1 MRIAIVSDYGT
12 VNGGAA
18 RVALIGARALAER
31 GHEVHFVCATEPVG
45 PALRH
50 PNIRLHYL
58 GESDVWTERNPLR
71 AAARGIWNRAPARH
85 VRDLLAR
92 FDPRDSIVHFHQWT
106 KALSPSVIGA
116 AAASALPIV
125 FTLHD
130 YFLFCPNG
138 IYFDHAC
145 RSPCE
150 RRPLS
155 IACLA
160 AACDSHSRAHKA
172 VRVIRQV
179 ESNAA
184 LRRIAPPLNLIHV
197 SASASEVAR
206 PHFPGGTRHFVVP
219 NPSAMPK
226 RLPVEVGGNR
236 AFVYIGRFTPEK
248 GPLGFARAARTASVP
263 AVFLGDGP
271 EAARLQEANPDAE
284 LHPWGRDTAVEAV
297 LARARALVFPAL
309 WHETL
314 GLVVLESLSRG
325 VPVICSRGTG
335 AADWIEDGVNG
346 FLIRPGDLA
355 GLQARL
361 RLLADD
367 DDLAVGLGARAY
379 LRYWREPPTIEA
391 HAERL
396 ERVYDAILS
405 GRGADSA
412 SPSVAVSGPVPA
424 REHAGRLST
433 IHACQDPQHR
443 AARGSIGR
451 ARSAPGGRSCALR
464 RAQLKWQLSPG
475 ARWAR

>member
-1 MRIAIVSDYGT
+1 MT
-12 VNGGAA
+12 
-18 RVALIGARALAER
+18 
-31 GHEVHFVCATEPVG
+31 
-45 PALRH
+45 
-50 PNIRLHYL
+50 
-58 GESDVWTERNPLR
+58 
-71 AAARGIWNRAPARH
+71 
-85 VRDLLAR
+85 
-92 FDPRDSIVHFHQWT
+92 
-106 KALSPSVIGA
+106 
-116 AAASALPIV
+116 
-125 FTLHD
+125 
-130 YFLFCPNG
+130 
-138 IYFDHAC
+138 
-145 RSPCE
+145 
-150 RRPLS
+150 
-155 IACLA
+155 
-160 AACDSHSRAHKA
+160 
-172 VRVIRQV
+172 
-179 ESNAA
+179 
-184 LRRIAPPLNLIHV
+184 
-197 SASASEVAR
+197 
-206 PHFPGGTRHFVVP
+206 
-219 NPSAMPK
+219 
-226 RLPVEVGGNR
+226 
-236 AFVYIGRFTPEK
+236 
-248 GPLGFARAARTASVP
+248 
-263 AVFLGDGP
+263 GP